1 MPGPINNRCR
11 QTSLVV
17 VNMQQPTPAQMRRA
31 LFSRTLL
38 RVNCWVCGNPVS
50 AFLLYGDPPRR
61 GRCPQCGAK
70 PRNRA
75 VHWYIRE
82 TLRPRLDAT
91 CELLEV
97 GSSRV
102 DARSLTSEAVTGPCR
117 CTIVDL
123 RALDFHAAIE
133 APHRFMPMDVTKL
146 AFADASFDVILC
158 NNTLPYIRDDHR
170 ALGEIFRCL
179 KSDGL
184 AMLDSH
190 YVGETTRSVAE
201 YRLDHPQ
208 LADGFFAENGDQ
220 WVYGRDYLARIEA
233 AGFKTR
239 TDVLF
244 TDRSSTFKRRH
255 GLKEQHALTV
265 AFKSAKGK
273 SRFAP
278 TGGIRVEMPPGVCVE

>member
-1 MPGPINNRCR
+1 V
-11 QTSLVV
+11 Q
-17 VNMQQPTPAQMRRA
+17 
-31 LFSRTLL
+31 
-38 RVNCWVCGNPVS
+38 
-50 AFLLYGDPPRR
+50 
-61 GRCPQCGAK
+61 
-70 PRNRA
+70 
-75 VHWYIRE
+75 WYVRE
-82 TLRPRLDAT
+82 TLLPRLDAT

-102 DARSLTSEAVTGPCR
+102 GTRSLTSEAVTGPCR

-123 RALDFHAAIE
+123 RTLDFHAAIE

-158 NNTLPYIRDDHR
+158 NNTLPYIRDDQR

-190 YVGETTRSVAE
+190 YAGETTRSVAE

-208 LADGFFAENGDQ
+208 LSDGFFAENGDQ
-220 WVYGRDYLARIEA
+220 WVYGRDYIARIEA
-233 AGFKTR
+233 TGFKTR

-244 TDRSSTFKRRH
+244 EDRCSAFKRRH
-255 GLKEQHALTV
+255 GLKERHALTV
-265 AFKSAKGK
+265 AFKSAQGEA
-273 SRFAP
+273 RFAP
-278 TGGIRVEMPPGVCVE
+278 TGAIRAGERPGGMG